1 MERISIPI
9 DDGLK
14 KLLDAQVPRGERARF
29 VVQAIQTALEERKR
43 KDALSYLLAIKPIKR
58 PQDAVETLRAIRAE

>member
-14 KLLDAQVPRGERARF
+14 QLLDAQVPRGER
-29 VVQAIQTALEERKR
+29 AIQTALEERKR